1 MKLVYLLT
9 MISLL
14 CMSATTSQV
23 NSYINGNTL
32 TADQL
37 NSEFSNI
44 YGTINSLDDANISA
58 SAAIDPSKI
67 SSLIG
72 GDGIARQ
79 SDGSLDVNVDA
90 TTVKIISGQVAI
102 SDLPGSAIVAGGVG
116 STQIA
121 NGGVAKIDLAVKT
134 ATATASLGN
143 VGLSTD
149 SGASELVFT
158 TGTSGDLVNNL
169 INITTNGGPVSLS
182 LMPGT
187 SATSSYIECEDVT
200 TDPCILELSRGGF
213 TVVKIPFYVEG
224 GKGRWPAGA
233 FSFID
238 TPAAGTYQYK
248 IKYEVPSATALRI
261 LNVRLMAYEL

>member
-9 MISLL
+9 MISIL

-23 NSYINGNTL
+23 NTYINGNTL

-44 YGTINSLDDANISA
+44 YGTINSLDDANISS

-134 ATATASLGN
+134 ATATASKNPARGPAAEMTICSMGRRLRCE
-143 VGLSTD
+143 VTLKTSD
-149 SGASELVFT
+149 SG
-158 TGTSGDLVNNL
+158 
-169 INITTNGGPVSLS
+169 
-182 LMPGT
+182 
-187 SATSSYIECEDVT
+187 
-200 TDPCILELSRGGF
+200 
-213 TVVKIPFYVEG
+213 
-224 GKGRWPAGA
+224 
-233 FSFID
+233 
-238 TPAAGTYQYK
+238 
-248 IKYEVPSATALRI
+248 
-261 LNVRLMAYEL
+261 MARPPKA